1 MSSTKNEPKNKEID
15 SLTLLDN
22 IKEVGIFNKLELFD
36 PKKKNMP
43 IEVEP
48 TDLAVLTGAV
58 RDEEGYT
65 PYWTQTSGM
74 HYIAVITSHK
84 YSKDG
89 HYEAKRYSLS
99 PAIRPVFS
107 MDSVSNPD
115 NLKQN
120 PNNPMEYT
128 YGEYPQSIE
137 TDEDKIIE
145 LERLERLNK
154 TYFLT
159 NKKYCFDGKHYL
171 KEYVLDGV
179 KYVKVNS
186 KNTGPGNI
194 LSDNKEVDTNKTY
207 WVKVEPI
214 TWIYDEASRK
224 LISKYGLLSGVP
236 YWTVENE
243 AKFTESNMY
252 KYMVEYMAQ
261 DLFTISDIRKVNDYN
276 TYLSNNIF
284 GIDESRKT
292 ASETVNDLIKSR
304 VSVFLHGD
312 TGVGKSARVEQ
323 IDPEASIIYLC
334 NQTIDSL
341 NGKSIY
347 VPPVIKK
354 INGVETIVEEG
365 HVEKMKP
372 SWLVELEDKCAKE
385 PDKLHIVFFDEISNA
400 PLAIQ
405 SFCFNIILNGEVAGC
420 WHLPENARIV
430 AAGNEVDESLSANE
444 IAEPL
449 FARFG
454 HIYISDDVKEWL
466 RWATDADI
474 HPSIIAFMVST
485 NGKNLRTKYDGLNPN
500 ADPRK
505 WEMASKCLK
514 ATKNV
519 RLLDGLIGE
528 DLRKAFVSFCR
539 SKTVT
544 INDVMNKRYNDSIF
558 NMNSSEKF
566 ATALTLSGCTNDQF
580 AVIHDFMARVGD
592 EACALFESL
601 WAKGNEERLEILSE
615 LRESQRNV
623 REAKRA
629 QILQK
634 KQESDAEYAQRMI
647 DDMTK
652 AANAIKAGQAVK
664 AKVLKKGGNA

>member
-1 MSSTKNEPKNKEID
+1 MSSTKKEQKNKEID

-194 LSDNKEVDTNKTY
+194 LSDNKEVDTRFADF
-207 WVKVEPI
+207 V
-214 TWIYDEASRK
+214 
-224 LISKYGLLSGVP
+224 
-236 YWTVENE
+236 
-243 AKFTESNMY
+243 
-252 KYMVEYMAQ
+252 
-261 DLFTISDIRKVNDYN
+261 
-276 TYLSNNIF
+276 
-284 GIDESRKT
+284 
-292 ASETVNDLIKSR
+292 
-304 VSVFLHGD
+304 
-312 TGVGKSARVEQ
+312 
-323 IDPEASIIYLC
+323 
-334 NQTIDSL
+334 
-341 NGKSIY
+341 
-347 VPPVIKK
+347 
-354 INGVETIVEEG
+354 
-365 HVEKMKP
+365 
-372 SWLVELEDKCAKE
+372 
-385 PDKLHIVFFDEISNA
+385 
-400 PLAIQ
+400 
-405 SFCFNIILNGEVAGC
+405 
-420 WHLPENARIV
+420 
-430 AAGNEVDESLSANE
+430 NEV
-444 IAEPL
+444 
-449 FARFG
+449 
-454 HIYISDDVKEWL
+454 
-466 RWATDADI
+466 
-474 HPSIIAFMVST
+474 
-485 NGKNLRTKYDGLNPN
+485 
-500 ADPRK
+500 
-505 WEMASKCLK
+505 
-514 ATKNV
+514 
-519 RLLDGLIGE
+519 
-528 DLRKAFVSFCR
+528 
-539 SKTVT
+539 
-544 INDVMNKRYNDSIF
+544 NKRQD
-558 NMNSSEKF
+558 
-566 ATALTLSGCTNDQF
+566 
-580 AVIHDFMARVGD
+580 
-592 EACALFESL
+592 
-601 WAKGNEERLEILSE
+601 
-615 LRESQRNV
+615 
-623 REAKRA
+623 
-629 QILQK
+629 
-634 KQESDAEYAQRMI
+634 
-647 DDMTK
+647 
-652 AANAIKAGQAVK
+652 
-664 AKVLKKGGNA
+664 